1 MIHQE
6 AAAKFHG
13 ARVNLRHVTGRLM
26 ARRPMVAWRS

>member
-13 ARVNLRHVTGRLM
+13 ARVNLTAKRWRLIL
-26 ARRPMVAWRS
+26 S